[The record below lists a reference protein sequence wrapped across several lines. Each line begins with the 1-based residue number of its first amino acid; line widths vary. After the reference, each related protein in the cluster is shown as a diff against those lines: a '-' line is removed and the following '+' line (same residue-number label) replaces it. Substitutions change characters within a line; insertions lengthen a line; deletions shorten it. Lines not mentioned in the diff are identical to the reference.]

1 MQYELIKLLFLWI
14 FEGTGSI
21 QVEKLQFIWVIT
33 PQKELDVTDGAILS
47 IHTNTVRVQQQYIDF
62 LNTAFKA
69 QPPATKYK
77 LTTVTGIKIHI

>member
-1 MQYELIKLLFLWI
+1 M
-14 FEGTGSI
+14 
-21 QVEKLQFIWVIT
+21 
-33 PQKELDVTDGAILS
+33 TDGAILS
-47 IHTNTVRVQQQYIDF
+47 IHTTTVREQQQYIDF